1 MATMNEDT
9 ALPPSLQHGSLVP
22 AGWRKIRKLY
32 WRPLF
37 FPLALLLALLI
48 LAGVSGFLA
57 LVLPDFS
64 LFFYAGQVVLL
75 LLGGACIGL
84 ALWRVKR
91 ELLEPLAELRRWAE
105 RMREGDLSVRVPITA
120 AGEFTEL
127 ARDINDLGD
136 ELRMLNLEMT
146 SKVRKH
152 TQHLSHKTRSLEILY
167 DISSSLN
174 RSRNQD
180 ELLDSFL
187 DTCMDLVDARAVTV
201 RLLNGA
207 GQLRLVASRGLD
219 PQVVEREKLMPVH
232 ACLCGHVA
240 IHGGVHIQKGTAL
253 CSKVLGQPFLARDCQ
268 ELVVVPLQYR
278 EEIIGVYNL
287 ILDKPSSDL
296 GDEARDL
303 FISIGRHLALALEKT
318 RLDENARRLAIVE
331 ERNMMGNELHDSL
344 AQSIVSMRLHI
355 KMLGEMLFRKDVG
368 NAQHEVRRLHIS
380 VEEAHTSLRELL
392 ANFRSRM
399 DERGLVPAIEF
410 MVMNFK
416 QETGIA
422 AYFHNECGELTLSPA
437 QEIQVFRI
445 TQEALANIRKHS
457 DAMTA
462 RIMLRSDDG
471 ENYTLLIED
480 DGLGMSP
487 VESSHPGEHV
497 GLSIMRERAQRL
509 PGTLKIE
516 SEPGEGTR
524 ICLNFSAD
532 SPRIGMEGTRG

>member
-1 MATMNEDT
+1 M
-9 ALPPSLQHGSLVP
+9 L
-22 AGWRKIRKLY
+22 GWWRETHRLH

-37 FPLALLLALLI
+37 IPLVSLFVLLAL
-48 LAGVSGFLA
+48 AGATGFLA
-57 LVLPDFS
+57 LSLPEYS
-64 LFFYAGQVVLL
+64 LL
-75 LLGGACIGL
+75 LYSAQIVFILGGVGCIGL
-84 ALWRVKR
+84 TLWRVKR
-91 ELLEPLAELRRWAE
+91 ELLEPLAELRRWAK
-105 RMREGDLSVRVPITA
+105 RMREGDLSVRVPVTA
-120 AGEFTEL
+120 SGEFTEL

-174 RSRNQD
+174 RSRNLE

-187 DTCMDLVDARAVTV
+187 DTCMDLVDARAVAV
-201 RLLNGA
+201 RLLNGS
-207 GQLRLVASRGLD
+207 GQLRLIASRGLD
-219 PQVVEREKLMPVH
+219 PQVVEREKLMPVNS
-232 ACLCGHVA
+232 CLCGNVA
-240 IHGGVHIQKGTAL
+240 IQGGVHIQKGTAE
-253 CSKVLGQPFLARDCQ
+253 CSKVLGQTFLANDCQ

-318 RLDENARRLAIVE
+318 RLDENARRLAIIE
-331 ERNMMGNELHDSL
+331 ERHMMGNELHDSL

-355 KMLGEMLFRKDVG
+355 KMLGEMLYRKDIN
-368 NAQHEVRRLHIS
+368 NAQHEVKRLHTS
-380 VEEAHTSLRELL
+380 VEDAHTSLRELL

-399 DERGLVPAIEF
+399 DQRGLIPAIEE
-410 MVMNFK
+410 MVQNFK

-422 AYFHNECGELTLSPA
+422 AYFHNECSELTLTPA

-480 DGLGMSP
+480 DGLGMTP
-487 VESSHPGEHV
+487 VESSLRGEHV
-497 GLSIMRERAQRL
+497 GISIMRERAERL
-509 PGTLKIE
+509 PGKLKIE

-524 ICLNFSAD
+524 ICLNFSAH
-532 SPRIGMEGTRG
+532 SPRISIDDTRG

>member
-1 MATMNEDT
+1 
-9 ALPPSLQHGSLVP
+9 
-22 AGWRKIRKLY
+22 
-32 WRPLF
+32 
-37 FPLALLLALLI
+37 
-48 LAGVSGFLA
+48 
-57 LVLPDFS
+57 
-64 LFFYAGQVVLL
+64 
-75 LLGGACIGL
+75 
-84 ALWRVKR
+84 
-91 ELLEPLAELRRWAE
+91 
-105 RMREGDLSVRVPITA
+105 
-120 AGEFTEL
+120 
-127 ARDINDLGD
+127 
-136 ELRMLNLEMT
+136 
-146 SKVRKH
+146 
-152 TQHLSHKTRSLEILY
+152 
-167 DISSSLN
+167 
-174 RSRNQD
+174 
-180 ELLDSFL
+180 
-187 DTCMDLVDARAVTV
+187 
-201 RLLNGA
+201 
-207 GQLRLVASRGLD
+207 
-219 PQVVEREKLMPVH
+219 
-232 ACLCGHVA
+232 
-240 IHGGVHIQKGTAL
+240 
-253 CSKVLGQPFLARDCQ
+253 
-268 ELVVVPLQYR
+268 
-278 EEIIGVYNL
+278 
-287 ILDKPSSDL
+287 
-296 GDEARDL
+296 
-303 FISIGRHLALALEKT
+303 
-318 RLDENARRLAIVE
+318 
-331 ERNMMGNELHDSL
+331 
-344 AQSIVSMRLHI
+344 
-355 KMLGEMLFRKDVG
+355 MLFRKDIA

-497 GLSIMRERAQRL
+497 GLSIMRERAHRL

-532 SPRIGMEGTRG
+532 SPRNSLEATRG

>member
-1 MATMNEDT
+1 MHEDT
-9 ALPPSLQHGSLVP
+9 VGSSFRKHGREAPASRTWWHTTLRLLWGPLFGPLSALLAVLSLSLVIGIMTFTQP
-22 AGWRKIRKLY
+22 QRA
-32 WRPLF
+32 PLLF
-37 FPLALLLALLI
+37 AVLVALLI
-48 LAGVSGFLA
+48 VGIGCVM
-57 LVLPDFS
+57 LVILR
-64 LFFYAGQVVLL
+64 
-75 LLGGACIGL
+75 I
-84 ALWRVKR
+84 KR
-91 ELLEPLAELRRWAE
+91 ELLEPLAQLRLWAK
-105 RMREGDLSVRVPITA
+105 RMRDGDLSARIAMTPS
-120 AGEFTEL
+120 GEFAQL
-127 ARDINDLGD
+127 AHDINDLGD
-136 ELRMLNLEMT
+136 ELRSLNLEMT

-174 RSRNQD
+174 RSRNLD

-187 DTCMDLVDARAVTV
+187 DTCMDLVDARAVAV
-201 RLLNGA
+201 RLLNGS

-219 PQVVEREKLMPVH
+219 PQVVEREKLMPVD
-232 ACLCGHVA
+232 ACLCGSVSLD
-240 IHGGVHIQKGTAL
+240 GGVQIQKGSAA
-253 CSKVLGQPFLARDCQ
+253 CSKILGQPFLTRDCQ
-268 ELVVVPLQYR
+268 ELVVVPLKYR
-278 EEIIGVYNL
+278 EQVIGVYNL

-303 FISIGRHLALALEKT
+303 FTSIARHLALALEKT
-318 RLDENARRLAIVE
+318 RLDENARRLAIIE
-331 ERNMMGNELHDSL
+331 ERNMLGNELHDSL

-355 KMLGEMLFRKDVG
+355 KMLGEMLHRKDLH
-368 NAQHEVRRLHIS
+368 NAQHETRRLHTS

-399 DERGLVPAIEF
+399 DERGLVPAIED
-410 MVMNFK
+410 MVMSFK

-422 AYFHNECGELTLSPA
+422 AYFHNECDELTLSPA

-471 ENYTLLIED
+471 EKYTLLIED
-480 DGLGMSP
+480 DGMGMTP
-487 VESSHPGEHV
+487 VGASQRGEHI
-497 GLSIMRERAQRL
+497 GLSIMQERAEHL

-524 ICLNFSAD
+524 VCLTFVAVA
-532 SPRIGMEGTRG
+532 PRISIQEQRT